1 MAQVK
6 AEQQPPAATGTTLI
20 VLVGLGI
27 AFLLFMAFLNVVK
40 SGNLLNESN
49 LLYAAL
55 IFYAGAGA
63 LYLGFGVTGTESYV
77 KFASFATW
85 LGLIANT
92 GAVAHRWY
100 EAGHPPFSSVY
111 EMLLSFVWT
120 LAALTLVAEKK
131 YHVKVIGTVTMP
143 VAIVGVVLMQLLR
156 TDVHPLVPALQST
169 WLHVHV
175 TLAMLAYAACAL
187 SFALGMMFLI
197 QDKMKTE
204 TFLAVTTASTLAIYA
219 GIVFTRFEKWGGL
232 NVSAWDA
239 DRKSEVFLSRG
250 VRLFVTIPD
259 LGWLMV
265 LASLLVAAPLSL
277 YLVSRRAKIAWYL
290 RSLPARSSDAYRA
303 ILQIFSLRRSDQV
316 SATEAWIKINPE
328 PQNEESWIL
337 VANRAVFVS
346 ILLQVMAL
354 VMFLVRTRDSRYLSL
369 DDQGLYPTS
378 LAASPFILSGLI
390 GGVFMS
396 LLYLLL
402 LWRRPDLERLLPSAD
417 DLDRITYK
425 TIGIAFPLLTLMIA
439 AGAYWANQ
447 TWGSYWSW
455 DPKETWAAITWLVY
469 AGYLHMRV
477 TRGWRGRRAAYF
489 AILGFG
495 VVMFTFFGVTY
506 LLPGLHAYA

>member
-1 MAQVK
+1 MARAKV
-6 AEQQPPAATGTTLI
+6 EQHPATGTTM
-20 VLVGLGI
+20 VVMVGLGM

-40 SGNLLNESN
+40 SGSILSEAN

-55 IFYAGAGA
+55 VFYAGAGA
-63 LYLGFGVTGTESYV
+63 LYLGFGVTGTDAYI
-77 KFASFATW
+77 KFASLMVWA
-85 LGLIANT
+85 GLLANT

-100 EAGHPPFSSVY
+100 EAGHPPFASVY

-120 LAALTLVAEKK
+120 LAALTLIAEKK
-131 YHVKVIGTVTMP
+131 YGVEVIGTVTMP

-187 SFALGMMFLI
+187 SFALAMMFLI
-197 QDKMKTE
+197 QDHLKTE
-204 TFLAVTTASTLAIYA
+204 TFLAVTSASTLAIYA
-219 GIVFTRFEKWGGL
+219 SVVLTRFEKWGGL
-232 NVSAWDA
+232 SLVAWNPEQ
-239 DRKSEVFLSRG
+239 KSEVFLSKG

-259 LGWLMV
+259 LGWLLTLTLVVVASPLV
-265 LASLLVAAPLSL
+265 LYGLSRWKTTNRDSFL
-277 YLVSRRAKIAWYL
+277 TL
-290 RSLPARSSDAYRA
+290 
-303 ILQIFSLRRSDQV
+303 
-316 SATEAWIKINPE
+316 
-328 PQNEESWIL
+328 
-337 VANRAVFVS
+337 ANRAVFLS

-354 VMFLVRTRDSRYLSL
+354 VMFLVRASDGRYPSL
-369 DDQGLYPTS
+369 DADGLFPTS
-378 LAASPFILSGLI
+378 LAASPFILSGLV
-390 GGVFMS
+390 GGVFIS

-402 LWRRPDLERLLPSAD
+402 LWRRTDLERLLPSAD

-425 TIGIAFPLLTLMIA
+425 TICLAFPLLTLMIA

-469 AGYLHMRV
+469 ALYLHMRI

-489 AILGFG
+489 AIAGFA

>member
-1 MAQVK
+1 MARARV
-6 AEQQPPAATGTTLI
+6 EQQPAATGTTLI
-20 VLVGLGI
+20 VMVGLGI

-40 SGNLLNESN
+40 TGNLLNESN

-63 LYLGFGVTGTESYV
+63 LYLGFGVTGTDSYV
-77 KFASFATW
+77 RFASIATW
-85 LGLIANT
+85 AGLAANT

-100 EAGHPPFSSVY
+100 EAGHPPFASIY

-120 LAALTLVAEKK
+120 LAVLTLIAEKK
-131 YHVKVIGTVTMP
+131 FGVKVIGTVTMP

-187 SFALGMMFLI
+187 SFALALMFLI
-197 QDKMKTE
+197 QDNMRNE
-204 TFLAVTTASTLAIYA
+204 TFLAATSLF
-219 GIVFTRFEKWGGL
+219 GIGVYLGILTRFENWGGL
-232 NVSAWDA
+232 SVVAWNA
-239 DRKSEVFLSRG
+239 QEKSEMFLQRG

-259 LGWLMV
+259 LGWLMLLV
-265 LASLLVAAPLSL
+265 LLVVAAPFVL
-277 YLVSRRAKIAWYL
+277 YMIGRA
-290 RSLPARSSDAYRA
+290 RND
-303 ILQIFSLRRSDQV
+303 
-316 SATEAWIKINPE
+316 EA
-328 PQNEESWIL
+328 L
-337 VANRAVFVS
+337 FTLANRAVFVS
-346 ILLQVMAL
+346 ILLQIVAL
-354 VMFLVRTRDSRYLSL
+354 AVFLLRARAGQYPSL
-369 DDQGLYPTS
+369 DAEGLYATS
-378 LAASPFILSGLI
+378 LAASPFILSGLV
-390 GGVFMS
+390 GGIFSS

-402 LWRRPDLERLLPSAD
+402 LWRRPDLERLLPTAEA
-417 DLDRITYK
+417 LDRITYK
-425 TIGIAFPLLTLMIA
+425 TICIAFPLLTLMIA
-439 AGAYWANQ
+439 AGAYWANR

-469 AGYLHMRV
+469 AGYLHMRI

-489 AILGFG
+489 AILGFV

>member
-1 MAQVK
+1 MARARV
-6 AEQQPPAATGTTLI
+6 EQQPATTGNTLI
-20 VLVGLGI
+20 VVVGLGI

-63 LYLGFGVTGTESYV
+63 LYLGFGVTGTDSYV
-77 KFASFATW
+77 RFASIATW
-85 LGLIANT
+85 AGLAANT

-100 EAGHPPFSSVY
+100 EAGHPPFASIY

-120 LAALTLVAEKK
+120 LAVLTIVAEKK
-131 YHVKVIGTVTMP
+131 FQVKVIGTVTMP

-187 SFALGMMFLI
+187 SFALAMVFLI

-204 TFLAVTTASTLAIYA
+204 TFLAATSLFTVGVYA
-219 GIVFTRFEKWGGL
+219 GILTRFEKWGGL
-232 NVSAWDA
+232 SLIAWNA
-239 DRKSEVFLSRG
+239 QEKAEVFLQKG
-250 VRLFVTIPD
+250 VRLFVVIPD
-259 LGWLMV
+259 LGWLMLLV
-265 LASLLVAAPLSL
+265 LLVVAAPFIL
-277 YLVSRRAKIAWYL
+277 YLIGRVKK
-290 RSLPARSSDAYRA
+290 D
-303 ILQIFSLRRSDQV
+303 
-316 SATEAWIKINPE
+316 
-328 PQNEESWIL
+328 ESFYT

-346 ILLQVMAL
+346 ILLQVLAL
-354 VMFLVRTRDSRYLSL
+354 AVFLLRASSGLYSSL
-369 DDQGLYPTS
+369 DAEGLYATS
-378 LAASPFILSGLI
+378 LAASPFILSGLV
-390 GGVFMS
+390 GGIFNS

-402 LWRRPDLERLLPSAD
+402 LWRRADLERLLPTAD
-417 DLDRITYK
+417 NLDRITYK
-425 TIGIAFPLLTLMIA
+425 TICIAFPLLTLMIA
-439 AGAYWANQ
+439 AGAYWANR

-469 AGYLHMRV
+469 AGYLHMRI

-489 AILGFG
+489 AILGFA

-506 LLPGLHAYA
+506 LLPGMHAYA

>member
-1 MAQVK
+1 M
-6 AEQQPPAATGTTLI
+6 TLI
-20 VLVGLGI
+20 VLVGLAI

-40 SGNLLNESN
+40 SGNLLSETN
-49 LLYAAL
+49 LLFATL
-55 IFYAGAGA
+55 VFYAGAGA

-77 KFASFATW
+77 KFASLATW

-92 GAVAHRWY
+92 AAIAHRWY
-100 EAGHPPFSSVY
+100 EAGHPPFASVY

-120 LAALTLVAEKK
+120 LAVLTLVAEKK
-131 YHVKVIGTVTMP
+131 YGVKVIGTVTMP

-187 SFALGMMFLI
+187 SFALAAMFLI
-197 QDKMKTE
+197 QDNMKTE
-204 TFLAVTTASTLAIYA
+204 TFLAVTSASTLAIYA
-219 GIVFTRFEKWGGL
+219 SIVLTRFEKWGGL
-232 NVSAWDA
+232 SLVAWNPEA
-239 DRKSEVFLSRG
+239 KAEVFLSRG

-259 LGWLMV
+259 LGWLMT
-265 LASLLVAAPLSL
+265 LTLLVVASPLVFYGL
-277 YLVSRRAKIAWYL
+277 
-290 RSLPARSSDAYRA
+290 ARWKNVVNLKDSF
-303 ILQIFSLRRSDQV
+303 LTL
-316 SATEAWIKINPE
+316 
-328 PQNEESWIL
+328 
-337 VANRAVFVS
+337 ANRAVFLS

-354 VMFLVRTRDSRYLSL
+354 VMFVVRARDGRYPSL
-369 DDQGLYPTS
+369 DADGLFPTT
-378 LAASPFILSGLI
+378 LAASPFILSGLV
-390 GGVFMS
+390 GGIFIS

-417 DLDRITYK
+417 NLDRITYK
-425 TIGIAFPLLTLMIA
+425 TICLAFPLLTLMIA

-469 AGYLHMRV
+469 AGYLHMRI

-489 AILGFG
+489 AILGFA